1 VLNTI
6 WFFAISV
13 WNVMRQTSYLEFWV
27 IFAENWKRNCKM
39 ENNGKVFCSRCKS
52 QLRWNNF
59 FFSQNNIFFSKNI
72 IFFFGR
78 KFVFCFVLLCGEKL
92 NRWRN
97 GSRFNQKLQY
107 ERMTFQKWQMVELQQ
122 AILLPKKWQNH
133 LNSKWNCW
141 KHVILEY
148 DNREE
153 SVKGY

>member
-1 VLNTI
+1 MLNTI

-72 IFFFGR
+72 FYFFWKKYFFLFRFTLWRKIGQMEKWFSFQSKVKIWKNDISEMTNGGASTSYIIAKKMTKPFKLKMKLLKTCNFGI
-78 KFVFCFVLLCGEKL
+78 
-92 NRWRN
+92 W
-97 GSRFNQKLQY
+97 
-107 ERMTFQKWQMVELQQ
+107 
-122 AILLPKKWQNH
+122 
-133 LNSKWNCW
+133 
-141 KHVILEY
+141 
-148 DNREE
+148 
-153 SVKGY
+153 